1 MDTSKEYIKM
11 CENWDLQSDRVAQ
24 VGDYYVFSIRSGK
37 DGEPFVIT
45 KGYSSDPNYYTWLP
59 RQDQLQEIMEKHY
72 EDRTTKLYLHYEFHN
87 FLESKYLNIS
97 AQNAFILLMNMFE
110 DCSFEQL
117 WLAFVMKEKHN
128 ALWTGE
134 EWDRAH
140 WTEKEVEE
148 IVGAEN

>member
-1 MDTSKEYIKM
+1 MDVSKEYIKM
-11 CENWDLQSDRVAQ
+11 CDCEEIQSIKPDCYLEGRISGIPYLV
-24 VGDYYVFSIRSGK
+24 YYGGFC
-37 DGEPFVIT
+37 
-45 KGYSSDPNYYTWLP
+45 NYWNNLNLDVDDDNFIWLP
-59 RQDQLQEIMEKHY
+59 RQDQLQDMMEKHY

-128 ALWTGE
+128 KT
-134 EWDRAH
+134 WDGDK
-140 WTEKEVEE
+140 W
-148 IVGAEN
+148 I